1 MSYREQ
7 LFKNSLDVIEEIY
20 NESKYNP
27 KVDLYRSYDIINSVN
42 DAQLSSKQWLVD
54 QLVPILQAKS
64 EYTYSGSKYLRDG
77 EARDILILGSWY
89 SITSLLL
96 KEQIDKSVK
105 IWNVDSDPYCEIISR
120 KLQNNIPSC
129 NENYFITYDAI
140 EYYFD
145 RSDAFQ
151 VIINTSCEHME
162 QDDIDLMLSI
172 KPPNT
177 LICFQSNNYH
187 DEPEHIN
194 THSSLT
200 SFEKSLNLVRMFWS
214 GTYKPTNVE
223 YERYMVIGI

>member
-20 NESKYNP
+20 EESKYNP
-27 KVDLYRSYDIINSVN
+27 KVDLYRSYDIINSIN

-54 QLVPILQAKS
+54 QIVPILQAKS
-64 EYTYSGSKYLRDG
+64 EYTFSGSKYLRDG
-77 EARDILILGSWY
+77 EARDILVLGSWY
-89 SITSLLL
+89 GITSLLL
-96 KEQIDKSVK
+96 KEQIDHSVK
-105 IWNVDSDPYCEIISR
+105 IWNVDSDPYCELISR
-120 KLQNNIPSC
+120 KLQKNIPTC
-129 NENYFITYDAI
+129 KENYFITSDAM

-162 QDDIDLMLSI
+162 QEDIDLMLSI

-187 DEPEHIN
+187 NEPEHIN
-194 THSSLT
+194 THSSLS
-200 SFEKSLNLVRMFWS
+200 SFEKSLKLVRTFWS
-214 GTYKPTNVE
+214 GTLKPTNAE